1 MNIEIKKSI
10 KPINYFYA
18 INLLETRLKD
28 LHENN
33 LMGICI
39 PKKYGGRD
47 ADLKTYM
54 LAASE
59 IGRYCGATALT
70 FNMHVSSCLAT
81 GYLADNLEM
90 DDEKRNEHNNLRGM
104 HYERILKK
112 GSIYA
117 QPFSEGNSSAAGKS
131 AFGTTALRTDKG
143 WIINGKKITS
153 SKKKRLK
160 IKKLSKKM
168 NQKITIIGKI
178 NRNNKKNILLIDN
191 KPKIIRNIQGYS
203 HKF

>member
-1 MNIEIKKSI
+1 MYNDQ
-10 KPINYFYA
+10 PIFA
-18 INLLETRLKD
+18 PSEWKLTKQQEVLCLETRQIASSKFVDRAVKYDLEASFPTENYKD
-28 LHENN
+28 LHESN

-70 FNMHVSSCLAT
+70 FNMHVSSCLWT

-90 DDEKRNEHNNLRGM
+90 DDEKRKEHNNLRAM

-117 QPFSEGNSSAAGKS
+117 QPFSEGNASAAGK
-131 AFGTTALRTDKG
+131 
-143 WIINGKKITS
+143 
-153 SKKKRLK
+153 
-160 IKKLSKKM
+160 
-168 NQKITIIGKI
+168 
-178 NRNNKKNILLIDN
+178 
-191 KPKIIRNIQGYS
+191 
-203 HKF
+203 